1 MEELNSKNSYRT
13 SSGLVFQSERNALM
27 YLAAASLRR
36 DAYSS
41 SVVFSHGISTP
52 AMHVAKTPSKAELV
66 VSTTIATPGPTPADF
81 DKARDNLLPIKNQI
95 LHWNMQLAQK
105 YAARGSRAPRIN
117 ARFQIQHT
125 PDGYKRYTSK
135 VSI

>member
-1 MEELNSKNSYRT
+1 MEDLNTNNSYRT
-13 SSGLVFQSERNALM
+13 SNGLLFQSERNALM
-27 YLAAASLRR
+27 YIVAASLRR
-36 DAYSS
+36 SATAARI
-41 SVVFSHGISTP
+41 VFSHGLNGP
-52 AMHVAKTPSKAELV
+52 AIHVEKTPDKAELV
-66 VSTTIATPGPTPADF
+66 VSTTIANPGPLPPDF

-95 LHWNMQLAQK
+95 LRWNMQLAQK
-105 YAARGSRAPRIN
+105 YATRGSRAPRIN

>member
-1 MEELNSKNSYRT
+1 MEELNSKNHYRT

-36 DAYSS
+36 NAEHNA
-41 SVVFSHGISTP
+41 VVLSHGINSP
-52 AMHVAKTPSKAELV
+52 AMHVAKTPNKAELV
-66 VSTTIATPGPTPADF
+66 VSTTIANPGPLPADF

-95 LHWNMQLAQK
+95 LRWNMQLAQK
-105 YAARGSRAPRIN
+105 YATRGSRAPRIN